1 MSIETVVS
9 LNPQWDFGDRL
20 RKVRR
25 SVARM
30 NQREMAG
37 ALGITQK
44 AYAAWESGLNRPK
57 DIVAV
62 AKQIESMWP
71 GQVMSA
77 WLLGVDGD
85 SPRPPTPPAVNI
97 PVQDRPV
104 RHLRP
109 VDEPVAPDPDIVS
122 EEALAYL
129 DLAEVGKQ
137 INGAPPTTNKPVGVV
152 DTPYLPARA
161 A

>member
-9 LNPQWDFGDRL
+9 PNPQWDFGDRL

-25 SVARM
+25 SIAGM
-30 NQREMAG
+30 NQREMAH

-62 AKQIESMWP
+62 AKQIEHIWP

-77 WLLGVDGD
+77 WLLGVDVD
-85 SPRPPTPPAVNI
+85 SPRPPTPPAVNV
-97 PVQDRPV
+97 PVQNRPV

-109 VDEPVAPDPDIVS
+109 VDEPAAPDPDAVS
-122 EEALAYL
+122 DEALAWL
-129 DLAEVGKQ
+129 QLGEGSGKL
-137 INGAPPTTNKPVGVV
+137 INSARPAPYKPV
-152 DTPYLPARA
+152 DQPIDMPDA

>member
-9 LNPQWDFGDRL
+9 PNPQWDFGDRL

-30 NQREMAG
+30 NQREMAD

-62 AKQIESMWP
+62 AKQIEHIWP

-77 WLLGVDGD
+77 WLLGVESDG
-85 SPRPPTPPAVNI
+85 PRHPTPPAVNA
-97 PVQDRPV
+97 PVQNRPV

-109 VDEPVAPDPDIVS
+109 VDEPVAPDPDVVS
-122 EEALAYL
+122 DEALAWVQLGEPANAGITTYQPVDESI
-129 DLAEVGKQ
+129 DLPE
-137 INGAPPTTNKPVGVV
+137 
-152 DTPYLPARA
+152 A

>member
-9 LNPQWDFGDRL
+9 PNPQWDFGDRL

-30 NQREMAG
+30 NQREMAA

-62 AKQIESMWP
+62 AKQIESIWP

-77 WLLGVDGD
+77 WLLGVESDG
-85 SPRPPTPPAVNI
+85 PRPPTPPAANV
-97 PVQDRPV
+97 PRRDRPV
-104 RHLRP
+104 RRLRP
-109 VDEPVAPDPDIVS
+109 VAEPDDSAVS
-122 EEALAYL
+122 DEALAYL
-129 DLAEVGKQ
+129 RLVEPANAE
-137 INGAPPTTNKPVGVV
+137 NPTYKPVG
-152 DTPYLPARA
+152 
-161 A
+161 